1 MQQDQDIKGF
11 TILELLVV
19 IAIVAIISGVAYP
32 SFSKWSTERK
42 VRAATEKVASMIS
55 NIATQTQRGN
65 LAYSQL
71 MVQTFTGS
79 KNQES
84 SIFVSKGMGDKNFK
98 QKLQNG
104 QINCPVSSSGYWDDF
119 GKPRKNIEGTN
130 FSEYYEIF
138 NPEENVIGESK
149 IAVHFLLT
157 SAICFG
163 KGGNYYKAT
172 NALSKGSNI
181 NINVEGSATPNY
193 IVICTYENAKK
204 NGNKCPTKGKALEK
218 PAYLV
223 KWSRFGNVSTFKW
236 NGSDW
241 NRQ

>member
-19 IAIVAIISGVAYP
+19 IAIIAIISAVAFP
-32 SFSKWSTERK
+32 SFSKWSSERK

-71 MVQTFTGS
+71 MVLAVP
-79 KNQES
+79 NQS
-84 SIFVSKGMGDKNFK
+84 SIFVTKGMGDKNFK
-98 QKLQNG
+98 NKLEQG
-104 QINCPVSSSGYWDDF
+104 QINCPVSPTGYWDDF
-119 GKPRKNIEGTN
+119 GKPTKNIQGLN
-130 FSEYYEIF
+130 FSEYYEFF
-138 NPEENVIGESK
+138 NPEDKVIGESK
-149 IAVHFLLT
+149 IAVHFTLP

-223 KWSRFGNVSTFKW
+223 KWSRFGNVSKFKW

>member
-32 SFSKWSTERK
+32 SFSKWSKERK

-55 NIATQTQRGN
+55 NIATQTPRRN
-65 LAYSQL
+65 LAYTQL
-71 MVQTFTGS
+71 IVRTFTGS
-79 KNQES
+79 KHQES

-172 NALSKGSNI
+172 NALSKVSNT
-181 NINVEGSATPNY
+181 NVVIEGRSTPNY
-193 IVICTYENAKK
+193 IIIGTYKNAQK
-204 NGNKCPTKGKALEK
+204 NGNKCPTRGKALEK

-223 KWSRFGNVSTFKW
+223 KWSRFGNVSKFKW

>member
-19 IAIVAIISGVAYP
+19 IAIIAIISAVAFP
-32 SFSKWSTERK
+32 SFSKWSSERK

-71 MVQTFTGS
+71 MVLAVPQ
-79 KNQES
+79 QS
-84 SIFVSKGMGDKNFK
+84 SIFVTKGMGDKNFK
-98 QKLQNG
+98 DKLEKG
-104 QINCPVSSSGYWDDF
+104 QINCPVSPTGYWDDF
-119 GKPRKNIEGTN
+119 GKPTKNIQGLN
-130 FSEYYEIF
+130 FSEYYEFF
-138 NPEENVIGESK
+138 NPEDKVIGESK
-149 IAVHFLLT
+149 IAVHFTLP

-172 NALSKGSNI
+172 NALSKVSNT
-181 NINVEGSATPNY
+181 NVVIEGNSTPNY
-193 IVICTYENAKK
+193 IIICTYKNAQK
-204 NGNKCPTKGKALEK
+204 NGNKCPTRGKALEK

-223 KWSRFGNVSTFKW
+223 KWSRFGNVSKFKW

>member
-19 IAIVAIISGVAYP
+19 IAIIAIISAVAFP
-32 SFSKWSTERK
+32 SFSKWSSERK

-71 MVQTFTGS
+71 MVLAVPQ
-79 KNQES
+79 QS
-84 SIFVSKGMGDKNFK
+84 SIFVTKGMGDKNFK
-98 QKLQNG
+98 DKLEKG
-104 QINCPVSSSGYWDDF
+104 QINCPVSPTGYWDDF
-119 GKPRKNIEGTN
+119 GKPTKNIQGLN
-130 FSEYYEIF
+130 FSEYYEFF
-138 NPEENVIGESK
+138 NPEDKVIGESK
-149 IAVHFLLT
+149 IAVHFTLP
-157 SAICFG
+157 SAICLG

-172 NALSKGSNI
+172 NALSKVSNT
-181 NINVEGSATPNY
+181 NVVIEGSSTPNY
-193 IVICTYENAKK
+193 IIICTYKNAQK
-204 NGNKCPTKGKALEK
+204 NGNKCPTRGKALEK

-223 KWSRFGNVSTFKW
+223 KWSRFGNVSKFKW

>member
-19 IAIVAIISGVAYP
+19 IAIIAIISAVAFP
-32 SFSKWSTERK
+32 SFSKWSSERK
-42 VRAATEKVASMIS
+42 VRTATEKVASMIS

-71 MVQTFTGS
+71 MVLAVPQ
-79 KNQES
+79 QS
-84 SIFVSKGMGDKNFK
+84 SIFVTKGMGDKNFK
-98 QKLQNG
+98 DKLEKG
-104 QINCPVSSSGYWDDF
+104 QINCPVSPTGYWDDF
-119 GKPRKNIEGTN
+119 GKPTKNIQGLN
-130 FSEYYEIF
+130 FSEYYEFF
-138 NPEENVIGESK
+138 NPEDKVIGESK
-149 IAVHFLLT
+149 IAVHFTLP

-223 KWSRFGNVSTFKW
+223 KWSRFGNVSKFKW

>member
-19 IAIVAIISGVAYP
+19 IAIIAIISAVAFP

-42 VRAATEKVASMIS
+42 VRTATEKVASMIS

-71 MVQTFTGS
+71 MVLAVPQ
-79 KNQES
+79 QS
-84 SIFVSKGMGDKNFK
+84 SIFVTKGMGDKNFK
-98 QKLQNG
+98 DKLEKG
-104 QINCPVSSSGYWDDF
+104 QINCPVSPTGYWDDF
-119 GKPRKNIEGTN
+119 GKPTKNIQGLN
-130 FSEYYEIF
+130 FSEYYEFF
-138 NPEENVIGESK
+138 NPEDKVIGESK
-149 IAVHFLLT
+149 IAVHFTLP

-172 NALSKGSNI
+172 NALSKGSNV
-181 NINVEGSATPNY
+181 NIIVEGSATPNY

-223 KWSRFGNVSTFKW
+223 KWSRFGNVSKFKW

>member
-19 IAIVAIISGVAYP
+19 IAIIAIISAVAFP

-42 VRAATEKVASMIS
+42 VRTATEKVASMIS

-71 MVQTFTGS
+71 MVLAVPQ
-79 KNQES
+79 QS
-84 SIFVSKGMGDKNFK
+84 SIFVTKGMGDKNFK
-98 QKLQNG
+98 DKLEKG
-104 QINCPVSSSGYWDDF
+104 QINCPVSPTGYWDDF
-119 GKPRKNIEGTN
+119 GKPTKNIQGLN
-130 FSEYYEIF
+130 FSEYYEFF
-138 NPEENVIGESK
+138 NPEDKVIGESK
-149 IAVHFLLT
+149 IAVHFTLP

-172 NALSKGSNI
+172 NALSKVSNT
-181 NINVEGSATPNY
+181 NVVIEGNSTPNY
-193 IVICTYENAKK
+193 IIICTYKNAQK
-204 NGNKCPTKGKALEK
+204 NGNKCPTRGKALEK

-223 KWSRFGNVSTFKW
+223 KWSRFGNVSKFKW
-236 NGSDW
+236 SGSDW

>member
-19 IAIVAIISGVAYP
+19 IAIIAIISAVAFP
-32 SFSKWSTERK
+32 SFSKWSSERK

-71 MVQTFTGS
+71 MVLAVP
-79 KNQES
+79 NQS
-84 SIFVSKGMGDKNFK
+84 SIFVTKGMGDKNFK
-98 QKLQNG
+98 NKLEQG
-104 QINCPVSSSGYWDDF
+104 QINCPVSPTGYWDDF
-119 GKPRKNIEGTN
+119 GKPTKNIQGLN
-130 FSEYYEIF
+130 FSEYYEFF
-138 NPEENVIGESK
+138 NPEDKVIGESK
-149 IAVHFLLT
+149 IAVHFTLP

-172 NALSKGSNI
+172 NALSKVSNA
-181 NINVEGSATPNY
+181 NVVIEGSSTPNY
-193 IVICTYENAKK
+193 IIICTYKNAQK
-204 NGNKCPTKGKALEK
+204 NGNKCPTRGKALEK

-223 KWSRFGNVSTFKW
+223 KWSRFGNVSKFKW
-236 NGSDW
+236 SGSDW

>member
-19 IAIVAIISGVAYP
+19 IAIIAIISAVAFP

-42 VRAATEKVASMIS
+42 VRTATEKVASMIS

-71 MVQTFTGS
+71 MVLAVPQ
-79 KNQES
+79 QS
-84 SIFVSKGMGDKNFK
+84 SIFVTKGMGDKNFK
-98 QKLQNG
+98 DKLEKG
-104 QINCPVSSSGYWDDF
+104 QINCPVSPTGYWDDF
-119 GKPRKNIEGTN
+119 GKPTKNIQGLN
-130 FSEYYEIF
+130 FSEYFELF
-138 NPEENVIGESK
+138 NPEDKVIGESK
-149 IAVHFLLT
+149 IAVHFTLP

-172 NALSKGSNI
+172 NALSKVSNT
-181 NINVEGSATPNY
+181 NVVIEGSSTPNY
-193 IVICTYENAKK
+193 IIICTYKNAQK
-204 NGNKCPTKGKALEK
+204 NGNKCPTRGKALEK

-223 KWSRFGNVSTFKW
+223 KWSRFGNVSKFKW
-236 NGSDW
+236 SGSDW

>member
-1 MQQDQDIKGF
+1 VQQDQDIKGF

-19 IAIVAIISGVAYP
+19 IAIIAIISAVAFP
-32 SFSKWSTERK
+32 SFSKWSSERK

-71 MVQTFTGS
+71 MVLAVPQ
-79 KNQES
+79 QS
-84 SIFVSKGMGDKNFK
+84 SIFVTKGMGDKNFK
-98 QKLQNG
+98 DKLEKG
-104 QINCPVSSSGYWDDF
+104 QINCPVSPTGYWDDF
-119 GKPRKNIEGTN
+119 GKPTKNIQGLN
-130 FSEYYEIF
+130 FSEYYEFF
-138 NPEENVIGESK
+138 NPEDKVIGESK
-149 IAVHFLLT
+149 IAVHFTLP

-172 NALSKGSNI
+172 NALSKVSNT
-181 NINVEGSATPNY
+181 NVVIEGSSTPNY
-193 IVICTYENAKK
+193 IIICTYKNAQK
-204 NGNKCPTKGKALEK
+204 NGNKCPTRGKALEK

-223 KWSRFGNVSTFKW
+223 KWSRFGNVSKFKW
-236 NGSDW
+236 SGSDW

>member
-71 MVQTFTGS
+71 MVQSFPNS
-79 KNQES
+79 KTQKS
-84 SIFVSKGMGDKNFK
+84 TIFVSKGMGDKNFK
-98 QKLQNG
+98 KNLEEG
-104 QINCPVSSSGYWDDF
+104 KINCPVSSSGYWDDF
-119 GKPRKNIEGTN
+119 GRPIKKIGKSN
-130 FSEYYEIF
+130 FSDYYEIF
-138 NPEENVIGESK
+138 NPIDKVIGESE
-149 IAVHFLLT
+149 IAVQFT
-157 SAICFG
+157 SRSAICFG

-181 NINVEGSATPNY
+181 NIVIEGRATPNY

-204 NGNKCPTKGKALEK
+204 HGNKCPVNGTNLKK

-223 KWSRFGNVSTFKW
+223 KWSRFGNVSKFKW

>member
-1 MQQDQDIKGF
+1 M
-11 TILELLVV
+11 
-19 IAIVAIISGVAYP
+19 
-32 SFSKWSTERK
+32 
-42 VRAATEKVASMIS
+42 
-55 NIATQTQRGN
+55 
-65 LAYSQL
+65 
-71 MVQTFTGS
+71 
-79 KNQES
+79 
-84 SIFVSKGMGDKNFK
+84 
-98 QKLQNG
+98 QNG

-172 NALSKGSNI
+172 NALSKVSNT
-181 NINVEGSATPNY
+181 NVVIEGSSTPNY
-193 IVICTYENAKK
+193 IIICTYKNAQK
-204 NGNKCPTKGKALEK
+204 NGNKCPTRGKALEK

-223 KWSRFGNVSTFKW
+223 KWSRFGNVSKFKW
-236 NGSDW
+236 SGSDW

>member
-19 IAIVAIISGVAYP
+19 IAIIAIISAVAFP

-42 VRAATEKVASMIS
+42 VRTATEKVASMIS

-71 MVQTFTGS
+71 MVLAVPQ
-79 KNQES
+79 QS
-84 SIFVSKGMGDKNFK
+84 SIFVTKGMGDKNFK
-98 QKLQNG
+98 DKLEKG
-104 QINCPVSSSGYWDDF
+104 QINCPVSPTGYWDDF
-119 GKPRKNIEGTN
+119 GKPTKNIQGLN

-223 KWSRFGNVSTFKW
+223 KWSRFGNVSKFKW

>member
-11 TILELLVV
+11 TVLELLVV
-19 IAIVAIISGVAYP
+19 IAIIAIISAVAFP

-42 VRAATEKVASMIS
+42 VRTATEKVASMIS

-71 MVQTFTGS
+71 MVLAVPQ
-79 KNQES
+79 QS
-84 SIFVSKGMGDKNFK
+84 SIFVTKGMGDKNFK
-98 QKLQNG
+98 DKLEKG
-104 QINCPVSSSGYWDDF
+104 QINCPVSPTGYWDDF
-119 GKPRKNIEGTN
+119 GKPTKNIQGLN
-130 FSEYYEIF
+130 FSEYYEFF
-138 NPEENVIGESK
+138 NPEDKVIGESK
-149 IAVHFLLT
+149 IAVHFTLP

-172 NALSKGSNI
+172 NALSKVSNT
-181 NINVEGSATPNY
+181 NVVIEGSSTPNY
-193 IVICTYENAKK
+193 IIICTYKNAQK
-204 NGNKCPTKGKALEK
+204 NGNKCPTRGKALEK

-223 KWSRFGNVSTFKW
+223 KWSRFGNVSKFKW

>member
-65 LAYSQL
+65 LSYSQL
-71 MVQTFTGS
+71 MVRTFTGS

-104 QINCPVSSSGYWDDF
+104 QINCPVSSSGYW
-119 GKPRKNIEGTN
+119 
-130 FSEYYEIF
+130 
-138 NPEENVIGESK
+138 
-149 IAVHFLLT
+149 
-157 SAICFG
+157 
-163 KGGNYYKAT
+163 
-172 NALSKGSNI
+172 LSLI
-181 NINVEGSATPNY
+181 HI
-193 IVICTYENAKK
+193 
-204 NGNKCPTKGKALEK
+204 
-218 PAYLV
+218 
-223 KWSRFGNVSTFKW
+223 
-236 NGSDW
+236 
-241 NRQ
+241 

>member
-19 IAIVAIISGVAYP
+19 IAIIAIISAVAFP

-71 MVQTFTGS
+71 MVLAVPQ
-79 KNQES
+79 QS
-84 SIFVSKGMGDKNFK
+84 SIFVTKGMGDKNFK
-98 QKLQNG
+98 DKLEKG
-104 QINCPVSSSGYWDDF
+104 QINCPVSPTGYWDDF
-119 GKPRKNIEGTN
+119 GKPTKNIQGLN
-130 FSEYYEIF
+130 FSEYYEFF
-138 NPEENVIGESK
+138 NPEDKVIGESK
-149 IAVHFLLT
+149 IAVHFSLP

-172 NALSKGSNI
+172 NALSKVSNT
-181 NINVEGSATPNY
+181 NVVIEGSSTPNY
-193 IVICTYENAKK
+193 IIICTYKNAQK
-204 NGNKCPTKGKALEK
+204 NGNKCPTRGKALEK

-223 KWSRFGNVSTFKW
+223 KWSRFGNVSKFKW
-236 NGSDW
+236 SGSDW

>member
-19 IAIVAIISGVAYP
+19 IAIIAIISAVAFP
-32 SFSKWSTERK
+32 SFSKWSSERK

-71 MVQTFTGS
+71 MVLAVP
-79 KNQES
+79 NQS
-84 SIFVSKGMGDKNFK
+84 SIFVTKGMGDKNFK
-98 QKLQNG
+98 NKLEQG
-104 QINCPVSSSGYWDDF
+104 QINCPVSPTGYWDDF
-119 GKPRKNIEGTN
+119 GKPTKNIQGLN
-130 FSEYYEIF
+130 FSEYYEFF
-138 NPEENVIGESK
+138 NPEDKVIGESK
-149 IAVHFLLT
+149 IAVHFSLP

-172 NALSKGSNI
+172 NALSKVSNA
-181 NINVEGSATPNY
+181 NVVIEGSSTPNY
-193 IVICTYENAKK
+193 IIICTYKNAQK
-204 NGNKCPTKGKALEK
+204 NGNKCPTRGKALEK

-223 KWSRFGNVSTFKW
+223 KWSRFGNVSKFKW
-236 NGSDW
+236 SGSDW

>member
-19 IAIVAIISGVAYP
+19 IAIIAIISAVAFP

-42 VRAATEKVASMIS
+42 VRTATEKVASMIS

-71 MVQTFTGS
+71 MVLAVPQ
-79 KNQES
+79 QS
-84 SIFVSKGMGDKNFK
+84 SIFVTKGMGDKNFK
-98 QKLQNG
+98 DKLEKG
-104 QINCPVSSSGYWDDF
+104 QINCPVSPTGYWDDF
-119 GKPRKNIEGTN
+119 GKPTKNIQGSN
-130 FSEYYEIF
+130 FSEYYEF
-138 NPEENVIGESK
+138 FDPEDKEIGESK
-149 IAVHFLLT
+149 IAVHFTLP

-172 NALSKGSNI
+172 NALSKVSNT
-181 NINVEGSATPNY
+181 NVVIEGNSTPNY
-193 IVICTYENAKK
+193 IIICTYKNAQK
-204 NGNKCPTKGKALEK
+204 NGNKCPTRGKALEK

-223 KWSRFGNVSTFKW
+223 KWSRFGNVSKFKW
-236 NGSDW
+236 SGSDW

>member
-19 IAIVAIISGVAYP
+19 IAIIAIISAVAFP

-42 VRAATEKVASMIS
+42 VRTATEKVASMIS

-71 MVQTFTGS
+71 MVLAVPQ
-79 KNQES
+79 QS
-84 SIFVSKGMGDKNFK
+84 SIFVTKGMGDKNFK
-98 QKLQNG
+98 DKLEKG
-104 QINCPVSSSGYWDDF
+104 QINCPVSPTGYWDDF
-119 GKPRKNIEGTN
+119 GKPTKNIQGSN
-130 FSEYYEIF
+130 YSEYYEFF
-138 NPEENVIGESK
+138 NPEDKVIGESK
-149 IAVHFLLT
+149 IAVHFTLP

-172 NALSKGSNI
+172 NALSKVSNT
-181 NINVEGSATPNY
+181 NVVIEGSSTPNY
-193 IVICTYENAKK
+193 IIICTYKNAQK
-204 NGNKCPTKGKALEK
+204 NGNKCPTRGKALEK

-223 KWSRFGNVSTFKW
+223 KWSRFGNVSKFKW
-236 NGSDW
+236 SGSDW

>member
-1 MQQDQDIKGF
+1 MQQDQDIKGC

-71 MVQTFTGS
+71 MVLAVP
-79 KNQES
+79 NQS
-84 SIFVSKGMGDKNFK
+84 SIFVTKGMGDKNFK
-98 QKLQNG
+98 NKLEQG
-104 QINCPVSSSGYWDDF
+104 QINCPVSPTGYWDNF
-119 GKPRKNIEGTN
+119 GKPTKNIQGLN
-130 FSEYYEIF
+130 FSEYYEFF
-138 NPEENVIGESK
+138 NPEDKVIGESK
-149 IAVHFLLT
+149 IAVHFSLP

-172 NALSKGSNI
+172 NALSKVSNT
-181 NINVEGSATPNY
+181 NVVIEGSSTPNY
-193 IVICTYENAKK
+193 IIICTYKNAQK
-204 NGNKCPTKGKALEK
+204 NGNKCPTRGKALEK

-223 KWSRFGNVSTFKW
+223 KWSRFGNVSKFKW

>member
-19 IAIVAIISGVAYP
+19 IAIIAIISAVAFP

-42 VRAATEKVASMIS
+42 VRTATEKVASMIS

-71 MVQTFTGS
+71 MVLAVPQ
-79 KNQES
+79 QS
-84 SIFVSKGMGDKNFK
+84 SIFVTKGMGDKNFK
-98 QKLQNG
+98 DKLEKG
-104 QINCPVSSSGYWDDF
+104 QINCPVSPTGYWDDF
-119 GKPRKNIEGTN
+119 GKPTKNIQGLN
-130 FSEYYEIF
+130 FSEYYEFF
-138 NPEENVIGESK
+138 NPEDKVIGESK
-149 IAVHFLLT
+149 IAVHFTLP

-223 KWSRFGNVSTFKW
+223 KWSRFGNVSKFKW
-236 NGSDW
+236 SGSDW

>member
-19 IAIVAIISGVAYP
+19 IAIIAIISAVAFP
-32 SFSKWSTERK
+32 SFSKWSSERK

-71 MVQTFTGS
+71 MVLAVP
-79 KNQES
+79 NQS
-84 SIFVSKGMGDKNFK
+84 SIFVTKGMGDKNFK
-98 QKLQNG
+98 NKLEQG
-104 QINCPVSSSGYWDDF
+104 QINCPVSPTGYWDNF
-119 GKPRKNIEGTN
+119 GKPTKNIQGLN
-130 FSEYYEIF
+130 FSEYYEFF
-138 NPEENVIGESK
+138 NPEDKVIGESK
-149 IAVHFLLT
+149 IAVHFSLP

-172 NALSKGSNI
+172 NALSKVSNA
-181 NINVEGSATPNY
+181 NVVIEGSSTPNY
-193 IVICTYENAKK
+193 IIICTYKNAQK
-204 NGNKCPTKGKALEK
+204 NGNKCPTRGKALEK

-223 KWSRFGNVSTFKW
+223 KWSRFGNVSKFKW
-236 NGSDW
+236 SGSDW

>member
-19 IAIVAIISGVAYP
+19 IAIIAIISAVAFP

-42 VRAATEKVASMIS
+42 VRTATEKVASMIS

-71 MVQTFTGS
+71 MVLAVPQ
-79 KNQES
+79 QS
-84 SIFVSKGMGDKNFK
+84 SIFVTKGMGDKNFK
-98 QKLQNG
+98 DKLEKG
-104 QINCPVSSSGYWDDF
+104 QINCPVSPTGYWDDF
-119 GKPRKNIEGTN
+119 GKPTKNIQGLN
-130 FSEYYEIF
+130 FSEYYEFF
-138 NPEENVIGESK
+138 NPEDKVIGESK
-149 IAVHFLLT
+149 IAVHFT
-157 SAICFG
+157 IPSAICFG

-172 NALSKGSNI
+172 NALSKVSNT
-181 NINVEGSATPNY
+181 NVVIEGSSTPNY
-193 IVICTYENAKK
+193 IIICTYKNAQK
-204 NGNKCPTKGKALEK
+204 NGNKCPTRGKALEK

-223 KWSRFGNVSTFKW
+223 KWSRFGNVSKFKW
-236 NGSDW
+236 SGSDW

>member
-71 MVQTFTGS
+71 MVQSFPNS
-79 KNQES
+79 KKQKS

-98 QKLQNG
+98 KKLEDG
-104 QINCPVSSSGYWDDF
+104 KINCPVSSSGYWDDF
-119 GKPRKNIEGTN
+119 GKPRKNIDGKN

-138 NPEENVIGESK
+138 NPVDKVIGESE
-149 IAVHFLLT
+149 IAVHFQLT

-181 NINVEGSATPNY
+181 NLIIEGSATPNY
-193 IVICTYENAKK
+193 IVICTYENASKY
-204 NGNKCPTKGKALEK
+204 GNKCPTKGKNLEK

-223 KWSRFGNVSTFKW
+223 KWSRFGNVSKFKW

>member
-19 IAIVAIISGVAYP
+19 IAIIAIISAVAFP

-42 VRAATEKVASMIS
+42 VRTATEKVASMIS

-71 MVQTFTGS
+71 MVLAVPQ
-79 KNQES
+79 QS
-84 SIFVSKGMGDKNFK
+84 SIFVTKGMGDKNFK
-98 QKLQNG
+98 DKLEKG
-104 QINCPVSSSGYWDDF
+104 QINCPVSPTGYWDDF
-119 GKPRKNIEGTN
+119 GKSTKNIQGLN
-130 FSEYYEIF
+130 FSEYYEFF
-138 NPEENVIGESK
+138 NPEDKVIGESK
-149 IAVHFLLT
+149 IAVHFTLP

-172 NALSKGSNI
+172 NALSKVSNT
-181 NINVEGSATPNY
+181 NVVIEGSSTPNY
-193 IVICTYENAKK
+193 IIICTYKNAQK
-204 NGNKCPTKGKALEK
+204 NGNKCPTRGKALEK

-223 KWSRFGNVSTFKW
+223 KWSRFGNVSKFKW
-236 NGSDW
+236 SGSDW

>member
-71 MVQTFTGS
+71 MVQTFAGS

-84 SIFVSKGMGDKNFK
+84 SIFVSK
-98 QKLQNG
+98 
-104 QINCPVSSSGYWDDF
+104 
-119 GKPRKNIEGTN
+119 
-130 FSEYYEIF
+130 
-138 NPEENVIGESK
+138 
-149 IAVHFLLT
+149 
-157 SAICFG
+157 
-163 KGGNYYKAT
+163 
-172 NALSKGSNI
+172 
-181 NINVEGSATPNY
+181 
-193 IVICTYENAKK
+193 
-204 NGNKCPTKGKALEK
+204 
-218 PAYLV
+218 
-223 KWSRFGNVSTFKW
+223 
-236 NGSDW
+236 
-241 NRQ
+241 

>member
-19 IAIVAIISGVAYP
+19 IAIIAIISAVAFP

-42 VRAATEKVASMIS
+42 VRTATEKVASMIS

-71 MVQTFTGS
+71 MVLAVP
-79 KNQES
+79 NQS
-84 SIFVSKGMGDKNFK
+84 SIFVTKGMGDKNFK
-98 QKLQNG
+98 DKLEKG
-104 QINCPVSSSGYWDDF
+104 QINCPVSPTGYWDDF
-119 GKPRKNIEGTN
+119 GKPTKNIQGLN
-130 FSEYYEIF
+130 FSEYYEFF
-138 NPEENVIGESK
+138 NPEDKVIGESK
-149 IAVHFLLT
+149 IAVHFTLP

-172 NALSKGSNI
+172 NALSKVSNT
-181 NINVEGSATPNY
+181 NVVIEGSSTPNY
-193 IVICTYENAKK
+193 IIICTYKNAQK
-204 NGNKCPTKGKALEK
+204 NGNKCPTRGKALEK

-223 KWSRFGNVSTFKW
+223 KWSRFGNVSKFKW
-236 NGSDW
+236 SGSDC

>member
-19 IAIVAIISGVAYP
+19 IAIIAIISAVAFP

-42 VRAATEKVASMIS
+42 VRTATEKVASMIS

-71 MVQTFTGS
+71 MVLAVPQ
-79 KNQES
+79 QS
-84 SIFVSKGMGDKNFK
+84 SIFVTKGMGDKNFK
-98 QKLQNG
+98 DKLEKG
-104 QINCPVSSSGYWDDF
+104 QINCPVSPAGYWDDF
-119 GKPRKNIEGTN
+119 GKPTKNIQGSN
-130 FSEYYEIF
+130 FSEYYEFF
-138 NPEENVIGESK
+138 NPEDKVIGESK
-149 IAVHFLLT
+149 IAVHFTLP

-172 NALSKGSNI
+172 NALSKVSNT
-181 NINVEGSATPNY
+181 NVVIEGSSTPNY
-193 IVICTYENAKK
+193 IIICTYKNAQK
-204 NGNKCPTKGKALEK
+204 NGNKCPTRGKALEK

-223 KWSRFGNVSTFKW
+223 KWSRFGNVSKFKW
-236 NGSDW
+236 SGSDW

>member
-19 IAIVAIISGVAYP
+19 IAIIAIISAVAFP
-32 SFSKWSTERK
+32 SFSKWSSERK

-71 MVQTFTGS
+71 MVLAVP
-79 KNQES
+79 NQS
-84 SIFVSKGMGDKNFK
+84 SIFVTKGMGDKNFK
-98 QKLQNG
+98 NKLEQG
-104 QINCPVSSSGYWDDF
+104 QINCPVSPTGYWDDF
-119 GKPRKNIEGTN
+119 GKPTKNIQGLN
-130 FSEYYEIF
+130 FSEYYEFF
-138 NPEENVIGESK
+138 NPEDKVIGESK
-149 IAVHFLLT
+149 IAVHFTLP

-172 NALSKGSNI
+172 NALSKVSNT
-181 NINVEGSATPNY
+181 NVVIEGSSTHNY
-193 IVICTYENAKK
+193 IIICTYKNAQK
-204 NGNKCPTKGKALEK
+204 NGNKCPTRGKALEK

-223 KWSRFGNVSTFKW
+223 KWSRFGNVSKFKW

>member
-19 IAIVAIISGVAYP
+19 IAIIAIISAVAFP
-32 SFSKWSTERK
+32 SFSKWSSERK

-71 MVQTFTGS
+71 MVLAVP
-79 KNQES
+79 NQS
-84 SIFVSKGMGDKNFK
+84 SIFVTKGMGDKNFK
-98 QKLQNG
+98 NKLEQG
-104 QINCPVSSSGYWDDF
+104 QINCPVSPTGYWDDF
-119 GKPRKNIEGTN
+119 GKPTKNIQGLN
-130 FSEYYEIF
+130 FSEYYEFF
-138 NPEENVIGESK
+138 NPEDKVIGESK
-149 IAVHFLLT
+149 IAVHFTLP

-181 NINVEGSATPNY
+181 NIIVEGSATPNY

-223 KWSRFGNVSTFKW
+223 KWSRFGNVSKFKW
-236 NGSDW
+236 SGSDW

>member
-19 IAIVAIISGVAYP
+19 IAIIAIISAVAFP

-42 VRAATEKVASMIS
+42 VRTATEKVASMIS

-71 MVQTFTGS
+71 MVLAVPQ
-79 KNQES
+79 QS
-84 SIFVSKGMGDKNFK
+84 SIFVTKGMGDKNFK
-98 QKLQNG
+98 DKLEKG
-104 QINCPVSSSGYWDDF
+104 QINCPVSPTGYWDNF
-119 GKPRKNIEGTN
+119 GKPTKNIQGLN
-130 FSEYYEIF
+130 FSEYYEFF
-138 NPEENVIGESK
+138 NPEDKVIGESK
-149 IAVHFLLT
+149 IAVHFTLP

-172 NALSKGSNI
+172 NALSKVSNT
-181 NINVEGSATPNY
+181 NVVIEGSSTPNY
-193 IVICTYENAKK
+193 IIICTYKNAQK
-204 NGNKCPTKGKALEK
+204 NGNKCPTRGKALEK

-223 KWSRFGNVSTFKW
+223 KWSRFGNVSKFKW
-236 NGSDW
+236 SGSDW

>member
-71 MVQTFTGS
+71 MVLAVP
-79 KNQES
+79 NQS
-84 SIFVSKGMGDKNFK
+84 SIFVTKGMGDKNFK
-98 QKLQNG
+98 NKLEQG
-104 QINCPVSSSGYWDDF
+104 QINCPVSPTGYWDDF
-119 GKPRKNIEGTN
+119 GKPTKNIQGLN
-130 FSEYYEIF
+130 FSEYYEFF
-138 NPEENVIGESK
+138 NPEDKVIGESK
-149 IAVHFLLT
+149 IAVHFSLP

-172 NALSKGSNI
+172 NALSKVSNA
-181 NINVEGSATPNY
+181 NVVIEGSSTPNY
-193 IVICTYENAKK
+193 IIICTYKNAQK
-204 NGNKCPTKGKALEK
+204 NGNKCPTRGKALEK

-223 KWSRFGNVSTFKW
+223 KWSRFGNVSKFKW

>member
-19 IAIVAIISGVAYP
+19 IAIIAIISAVAFP
-32 SFSKWSTERK
+32 SFSKWSSERK

-71 MVQTFTGS
+71 MVLAVP
-79 KNQES
+79 NQS
-84 SIFVSKGMGDKNFK
+84 SIFVTKGMGDKNFK
-98 QKLQNG
+98 NKLEQG
-104 QINCPVSSSGYWDDF
+104 QINCPVSPTGYWDDF
-119 GKPRKNIEGTN
+119 GKPTKNIQGLN
-130 FSEYYEIF
+130 FSEYYEFF
-138 NPEENVIGESK
+138 NPEDKVIGESK
-149 IAVHFLLT
+149 IAVHFTLP

-172 NALSKGSNI
+172 NALSKVSNT
-181 NINVEGSATPNY
+181 NVVIEGSSTPNY
-193 IVICTYENAKK
+193 IIICTYKNAQK
-204 NGNKCPTKGKALEK
+204 NGNKCPTRGKALEK

-223 KWSRFGNVSTFKW
+223 KWSRFGNVSKFKW

>member
-19 IAIVAIISGVAYP
+19 IAIIAIISAVAFP
-32 SFSKWSTERK
+32 SFSKWSSERK

-71 MVQTFTGS
+71 MVLAVPQ
-79 KNQES
+79 QS
-84 SIFVSKGMGDKNFK
+84 SIFVTKGMGDKNFK
-98 QKLQNG
+98 DKLEKG
-104 QINCPVSSSGYWDDF
+104 QINCPVSPTGYWDDF
-119 GKPRKNIEGTN
+119 GKPTKNIQGLN
-130 FSEYYEIF
+130 FSEYYEFF
-138 NPEENVIGESK
+138 NPEDKVIGESK
-149 IAVHFLLT
+149 IAVHFTLP

-223 KWSRFGNVSTFKW
+223 KWSRFGNVSKFKW
-236 NGSDW
+236 SGSDW